1 MDFQLEKIAVVCDRI
16 YEHLPEIKKHIKNKK
31 EGQELMPT
39 SSPAIPPAKTGKS
52 SKQTKKSKSSTSKKR
67 QSAEIYIDNPEE
79 YNDEAQNNQSAT
91 PLVSLPGNY
100 LASGQIQMV
109 SASQITNIP
118 IKPAPILSL
127 SGSSSRQPTSVVNQ
141 QGTSLARKPMPG
153 LQGPHTRLPGTTGT
167 LRLPGPNIGIPSA
180 RISFPLS
187 DNILVS
193 NTDTMNMAPIDMG
206 GVQSMTKLSGTINY
220 TIPVRP
226 PGSHVPIATVQGGHI
241 QPNILQPLAPN
252 SNVPTD
258 VNVHPT
264 SFGSSANSPGMAI
277 QNAALYPP
285 TSIQSSTPELSNILN
300 TPPGQNL
307 GQHPST
313 AAFSEVIGEMI
324 KKNIVEHSSLDDAS
338 TENTQ
343 TLPDSRNK
351 NKFSEGYMPPIPQYD
366 VNLLKDQILDDM
378 TGELISVVINDEE
391 TENQVNE
398 NSKDS
403 SQSSSKNSR
412 ISSKSEENVQHS
424 TESKD
429 KSTDSSDVEEKDENR
444 KHEEETNIES
454 LLDDIKSLSGET
466 SRSESPKPK
475 INSVEKCHKLDDIKS
490 LNTNSIVPSLSNND
504 KTDQVDGDLY
514 NFTSG
519 KDVGSLSESDSN
531 NSSRTNP
538 YMEDSDGNISIAG
551 DTNDE
556 LADSES
562 NVPKIV
568 SVMSIADVLD
578 VNFKGVEESASTS

>member
-31 EGQELMPT
+31 EGQESTPT
-39 SSPAIPPAKTGKS
+39 SSPAIPPAKTGKP
-52 SKQTKKSKSSTSKKR
+52 SKQTKKSKSATSKKH

-79 YNDEAQNNQSAT
+79 YNDEAQINQSAT

-100 LASGQIQMV
+100 VKVVPGQIQMV
-109 SASQITNIP
+109 SASQMTNIP
-118 IKPAPILSL
+118 IKPVPVLSL
-127 SGSSSRQPTSVVNQ
+127 SGSSSIQPTSVVNK
-141 QGTSLARKPMPG
+141 QGTSVAGKQMPG
-153 LQGPHTRLPGTTGT
+153 LQGPNTRLPGTTGT
-167 LRLPGPNIGIPSA
+167 LGLQGPNIGTPNV

-187 DNILVS
+187 DNILGS
-193 NTDTMNMAPIDMG
+193 NTIAMNMAPVNMD
-206 GVQSMTKLSGTINY
+206 GVQKMTKLSGTINY

-241 QPNILQPLAPN
+241 QPNILQPSAAK
-252 SNVPTD
+252 SNVNLP
-258 VNVHPT
+258 PT
-264 SFGSSANSPGMAI
+264 SFGSVASSPGMAI
-277 QNAALYPP
+277 QNVAMYPP
-285 TSIQSSTPELSNILN
+285 TSVQTSSSELSNILN
-300 TPPGQNL
+300 APPGQNL

-313 AAFSEVIGEMI
+313 SAFSEVIGQMI
-324 KKNIVEHSSLDDAS
+324 KKNIVEHSSLNDAS

-343 TLPDSRNK
+343 TLPDSQNK

-366 VNLLKDQILDDM
+366 VNLLKDQILDDA

-403 SQSSSKNSR
+403 SQSSSKNSH
-412 ISSKSEENVQHS
+412 ISSKGEENGQHS
-424 TESKD
+424 TENKD
-429 KSTDSSDVEEKDENR
+429 KSTDSSDVEEKDENS

-466 SRSESPKPK
+466 SLSESPKQK
-475 INSVEKCHKLDDIKS
+475 INSVEKCNKSDDIKS
-490 LNTNSIVPSLSNND
+490 LNTNSIVPNQSLSNDD

-519 KDVGSLSESDSN
+519 KDIVSLSESDSN

-568 SVMSIADVLD
+568 SVMSIADVLGGD
-578 VNFKGVEESASTS
+578 FKSVEESAGTS